1 MPRFWFWLD
10 RWLPRRLTTRLILA
24 LVVIVVAAGLI
35 TAVAVHLLLAR
46 ALRAELIRSGRSLT
60 LALGENLANALAE
73 GDLAT
78 VQELLSAIVQEN
90 GDVVYAFAVAPHMP
104 LVHTFPNGFPR
115 DLLRLIPASGDLPGD
130 GVLLQTELGRVRDF
144 AYRPLDG
151 IPAEVHIGVS
161 QARIEAL
168 QGQVARFIIGLTLI
182 GCLIAAGVAYGFGQV
197 AVYPLVELTRRAQ
210 RLGQGYL
217 DERVHLPPGGE
228 IGDLAQAFNQMA
240 DEIQRVIRQLRESEA
255 GYRDL
260 LKAASTVGEGIAL
273 IGEEGEEEGK
283 LVFVNEAFA
292 RLLGF
297 EPGDLIGLN
306 VASVLPPDALE
317 DAHRLWAAIRK
328 DRVAQ
333 PVELRVIDRDG
344 RPHVLE
350 TTGAR
355 ISYQGRWMLAWF
367 VRDITERKA
376 REEELRRRNRE
387 LMALNAIASAVSE
400 PMPSSRL
407 LERALRQALN
417 ALDLQVGWIFI
428 MENSGLPRLA
438 ASHGLIPGEA
448 QEVEKLFNFPE
459 CRCGQ
464 VLIDGQP
471 VIVGSVESRCAVR
484 RIRSALELPL
494 TCHAAVPIP
503 VQGRIQGV
511 LAVASESPR
520 VFDQAEMTLLMTI
533 AQQIGI
539 ALENA
544 RLWEEL
550 RRKEQIRGELLARLM
565 RAQEEER
572 LRIARELHDGIGQSM
587 SALVF
592 GLNAI
597 SVALTQAPEEVP
609 RLLDRLK
616 VSTSDAIKELQDIIY
631 DLRPTLLDDL
641 GLVQA
646 LKWYARE
653 RLESRGI
660 RVVFEIPDALPRF
673 SPEIE
678 TALFRI
684 GQEAITNICKHAEA
698 TEVRIRLWVEGGW
711 AGMEIADNGVGFR
724 WSDMQAEKGLRR
736 GWGLLGM
743 QERAALL
750 GGRLTIES
758 APGQGTRLCVHLPWG
773 VEGWES
779 ES

>member
-1 MPRFWFWLD
+1 MPRVWFWMD

-24 LVVIVVAAGLI
+24 LIVIVVTAGLI
-35 TAVAVHLLLAR
+35 TAGAVNWLLAR

-73 GDLAT
+73 GELAT
-78 VQELLSAIVQEN
+78 VQELLNAMVQEN
-90 GDVVYAFAVAPHMP
+90 GDVVYAFVVAPHMP

-115 DLLRLIPASGDLPGD
+115 DLLRLVLPPTKLPGD

-151 IPAEVHIGVS
+151 IPAEVHVGIS

-168 QGQVARFIIGLTLI
+168 QGQVTRFIMGLTLI
-182 GCLIAAGVAYGFGQV
+182 GCLIAAGIAYGFGRV
-197 AVYPLVELTRRAQ
+197 VVYPLVELTRQAQ
-210 RLGQGYL
+210 RLGHGYL

-228 IGDLAQAFNQMA
+228 IGDLAHAFNQMA
-240 DEIQRVIRQLRESEA
+240 DEIQQAIRQLRESEA

-260 LKAASTVGEGIAL
+260 LKAASMVGEGIAL

-306 VASVLPPDALE
+306 VASVLPPDALGE
-317 DAHRLWAAIRK
+317 ARQLWEAVRK
-328 DRVAQ
+328 DRAER

-344 RPHVLE
+344 RVHVLE

-355 ISYQGRWMLAWF
+355 ICYQRRWVLAWF

-387 LMALNAIASAVSE
+387 LTTLNAIASAMSE
-400 PMPSSRL
+400 PMPSSRM

-417 ALDLQVGWIFI
+417 ALELQVGWIFM
-428 MENSGLPRLA
+428 MEDPGQLRLA
-438 ASHGLIPGEA
+438 AYHGLTPGEGEEA
-448 QEVEKLFNFPE
+448 EGLFNFPQ

-464 VLIDGQP
+464 VLLDGQP
-471 VIVGSVESRCAVR
+471 VVVGPTESRCAVR
-484 RIRSALELPL
+484 RIRSALGRPL

-503 VQGRIQGV
+503 VRGRIQGV
-511 LAVASESPR
+511 LAVAAEDPR
-520 VFDQAEMTLLMTI
+520 IFDQAEMTLLMTI
-533 AQQIGI
+533 GQQIGVAI
-539 ALENA
+539 ENA

-550 RRKEQIRGELLARLM
+550 RRKEQIRGELLTRLM

-597 SVALTQAPEEVP
+597 SAALAQAPEEVP
-609 RLLDRLK
+609 RLVDRLK
-616 VSTSDAIKELQDIIY
+616 VSASDAIKELQDIIY

-646 LKWYARE
+646 LKWYARD

-660 RVVFEIPDALPRF
+660 RVIFEVPDALPRF
-673 SPEIE
+673 PSEIE

-698 TEVRIRLWVEGGW
+698 TEVRIRLWVEDGW
-711 AGMEIADNGVGFR
+711 AGMEIVDNGVGFR
-724 WSDMQAEKGLRR
+724 WSNIQAEEGFRR

-743 QERAALL
+743 QERATLL
-750 GGRLTIES
+750 GGKLMIES
-758 APGQGTRLCVHLPWG
+758 APGRGTRLCVHLPWRAK
-773 VEGWES
+773 GWES
-779 ES
+779 GS